1 MLEIIQIIQDQ
12 FSETMLSEF
21 AWDKGSIGYENIITA
36 IQNHE
41 NDFTDSD
48 VELIRQVVK
57 RDCEIYGW

>member
-1 MLEIIQIIQDQ
+1 MFEIIQIIQDK

-21 AWDKGSIGYENIITA
+21 AWDKESMGYEIILTT

-41 NDFTDSD
+41 NDFTSSD
-48 VELIRQVVK
+48 IELIRQVVR

>member
-21 AWDKGSIGYENIITA
+21 ALDKESIGYKNIIAA

-41 NDFTDSD
+41 NDFKDSD

>member
-1 MLEIIQIIQDQ
+1 MLEIIQTIQDQ

-21 AWDKGSIGYENIITA
+21 AWDKESIGYRNITTT

-41 NDFTDSD
+41 NNFTDSD
-48 VELIRQVVK
+48 IELIRQVVR

>member
-1 MLEIIQIIQDQ
+1 MLQIIQTLQ
-12 FSETMLSEF
+12 ERFSESILSEF
-21 AWDKGSIGYENIITA
+21 AWDKNSIGYESILIH

-48 VELIRQVVK
+48 VELIRKVFK

>member
-21 AWDKGSIGYENIITA
+21 AWDKGSIGYENILTT

-48 VELIRQVVK
+48 VELIRQVIK